1 MYYFTPRFFSLLK
14 NTIVKTDNTDIN
26 CTANIK
32 KCLNFQDLVYVHLKV
47 TNAVQWLLIQQ
58 KY

>member
-1 MYYFTPRFFSLLK
+1 MYYFTPRFFSFLK

-32 KCLNFQDLVYVHLKV
+32 KMLEFSRPSICTSKHD
-47 TNAVQWLLIQQ
+47 
-58 KY
+58 